1 MQDTHLQKE
10 HPVRWRV
17 VQSLSFIEDV
27 TYVGLGI
34 LLAIAAFTLLFGA
47 LNSIVAALRRGQ
59 MSGQIISALDQ
70 VLLTLLIIEL
80 LYTVQVSFREHG
92 LLAEPFLV
100 VALIAAIRRIL
111 VLTAKFA
118 ELPDTAEAVF
128 RHAFIELGVLT
139 VMIVVL
145 VGSLIA
151 LQRHSKRHAGEGSSS
166 DAA

>member
-1 MQDTHLQKE
+1 MQDGTPLHQV
-10 HPVRWRV
+10 HPVRRRV
-17 VQSLSFIEDV
+17 VQGLSFVEDIA
-27 TYVGLGI
+27 YVSLGVV
-34 LLAIAAFTLLFGA
+34 LAIAAFTLV
-47 LNSIVAALRRGQ
+47 VAAFGSILTAVHRGPV
-59 MSGQIISALDQ
+59 MGQIVSVLDQ

-100 VALIAAIRRIL
+100 IALIAAIRRIL

-118 ELPDTAEAVF
+118 ELPDSADNVF

-145 VGSLIA
+145 VGCLIA
-151 LQRHSKRHAGEGSSS
+151 LQRHKRDTREGARARS
-166 DAA
+166 